1 MTLPGEFLDR
11 HQSGVGKLL
20 GISFPVA
27 TRHRVVAQLSI
38 EPEHLVAHGAV
49 HGGVMMTLADCASSY
64 GALLNLPPGRI
75 TTTLES
81 KTNFLDAGTGQTL
94 RAEARPLHVGR
105 SVSIWRATV
114 FRDELQVADV
124 TQT

>member
-49 HGGVMMTLADCASSY
+49 HGSVIMALADCASSY

-81 KTNFLDAGTGQTL
+81 KTNFLDLAQARRCAPRHARSMSGVRSRYGAPWCFATNSRSQT
-94 RAEARPLHVGR
+94 
-105 SVSIWRATV
+105 
-114 FRDELQVADV
+114 
-124 TQT
+124 